1 MLNKQIRDYYTK
13 RNAGGNF
20 DELRGVLDSV
30 NKRLENVVSIDE
42 VRNTAEVLDG
52 ERGNPNIDWTGTCYS
67 DGREIRFFV
76 NGNVRNGTVRVEMR
90 YPEKIDPADI
100 GKIGRVLIEE
110 GFKQTERILDSS
122 K

>member
-1 MLNKQIRDYYTK
+1 MLNKQIRDYYIK

-30 NKRLENVVSIDE
+30 NKRLENVISIDE

-52 ERGNPNIDWTGTCYS
+52 ERGNPNTDWTGTCYS

-110 GFKQTERILDSS
+110 GFLQIGKRGY
-122 K
+122 